1 MQYQISK
8 SDNRILV
15 IRFSSKDKMNLILD
29 KVSNRYEGELKNREG
44 HNFPYDSV
52 IKTDEIYKY
61 VKDNNIKY
69 IIAVYNA
76 KSIKHEELHAKYY
89 LDDEYKK
96 KIQKEWDE
104 MDFKKREY
112 IIQFLKR
119 LGYSEKV
126 IIDEYQA
133 YRYTEKS
140 NFFGISL

>member
-1 MQYQISK
+1 MQYQITK

-15 IRFSSKDKMNLILD
+15 IRFSSKDKMNAILD

-44 HNFPYDSV
+44 HNFPADSV

-61 VKDNNIKY
+61 VKENNIKY
-69 IIAVYNA
+69 IIAIYNA

-89 LDDEYKK
+89 LDDEYKN
-96 KIQKEWDE
+96 KIQKEWND
-104 MDFKKREY
+104 MDSQKKEY
-112 IIQFLKR
+112 IIKFLKR
-119 LGYSEKV
+119 LGYSDKV
-126 IIDEYQA
+126 IVDEYQA